1 MDPLKMA
8 YGVKK
13 PLDQKQV
20 KIKQLEENSMRY
32 YPNDRYGN
40 VDEWGAVIKHQTEV
54 YNRDVEL

>member
-1 MDPLKMA
+1 MA